1 MFDVKG
7 LMIDLFHKRQQK
19 LRGEIP
25 DVYQYENFPQPLKV
39 QIVHIWRENL
49 GADYKGVG
57 WNPSSP
63 NREYYEFIHKT
74 LLKEFAVFQLIEEE
88 YQDNPNN
95 SLFVTISNYF
105 LQEVN
110 VEKSLSVV
118 ELVGRVTEVFYQE
131 QRQDSK
137 PFINE
142 LNERFKE
149 HGFGYQYENGQ
160 IIRVDSQ
167 FIHSEAVR
175 PTLIVLS
182 QSMYKGA
189 QEEFLRAHEH
199 YRHQRYQE
207 AMVDCLKA
215 YESTLKIIMKK
226 HKWEYNE
233 NDTAD
238 ALTGKILQKGLVPDY
253 WLQYFKSLKNT
264 LTAGVPTVR
273 NKEAGHGQ
281 ADELKNIPDYLVS
294 YVLHMTASVILFLVK
309 AEESLS

>member
-1 MFDVKG
+1 MFDAKG
-7 LMIDLFHKRQQK
+7 LIIDLFHKRQQK
-19 LRGEIP
+19 MRGEIP
-25 DVYQYENFPQPLKV
+25 DVYQYEKFPQPLKV
-39 QIVHIWRENL
+39 QIIHIWEENL
-49 GADYKGVG
+49 GADYKGNG
-57 WNPSSP
+57 FSPSSP
-63 NREYYEFIHKT
+63 NRRYYEFIHKT
-74 LLKEFAVFQLIEEE
+74 LLKELAVFQLIEEK
-88 YQDNPNN
+88 YHDNPRH
-95 SLFVTISNYF
+95 SLYITISNYF
-105 LQEVN
+105 LQEKD

-118 ELVGRVTEVFYQE
+118 ELVAQVIEVFYQE
-131 QRQDSK
+131 NYQDSK
-137 PFINE
+137 PFVNE

-149 HGFGYQYENGQ
+149 HGFGYQYENGR

-167 FIHSEAVR
+167 FIHSETVK

-182 QSMYKGA
+182 QPMYKGA

-238 ALTGKILQKGLVPDY
+238 ALTGKILQKGLVPEY

>member
-1 MFDVKG
+1 MFNAKG
-7 LMIDLFHKRQQK
+7 LITDLFHKRQQK

-25 DVYQYENFPQPLKV
+25 DVYQYDKFPEKLKI
-39 QIVHIWRENL
+39 QIVHIWKENL
-49 GADYKGVG
+49 GVDSLH
-57 WNPSSP
+57 SS
-63 NREYYEFIHKT
+63 NREYYEFIHQI
-74 LLKEFAVFQLIEEE
+74 LLKELAVFELRKESFKE
-88 YQDNPNN
+88 NPNH
-95 SLFVTISNYF
+95 SLFITISHYF
-105 LQEVN
+105 LYETD

-118 ELVGRVTEVFYQE
+118 ELVARVIEHFYLE
-131 QRQDSK
+131 RYQDSQ
-137 PFINE
+137 PFIQE
-142 LNERFKE
+142 LNQRFKE
-149 HGFGYQYENGQ
+149 HGFGYQYESGQ

-167 FIHSEAVR
+167 FIHSEAVK
-175 PTLIVLS
+175 PTLMVLS
-182 QSMYKGA
+182 QPMYKGA

-199 YRHQRYQE
+199 YRYQRYQE

-215 YESTLKIIMKK
+215 YESTIKIIMKK

-238 ALTGKILQKGLVPDY
+238 ALTGKLLQKGLVPEY

>member
-7 LMIDLFHKRQQK
+7 LIIDLFHKRQQK
-19 LRGEIP
+19 MRGEIP
-25 DVYQYENFPQPLKV
+25 DVYQYENFPRSLKV
-39 QIVHIWRENL
+39 QIVHIWGENL
-49 GADYKGVG
+49 GMDYKVG
-57 WNPSSP
+57 DWGSPSG
-63 NREYYEFIHKT
+63 NRRYYEFIHKT
-74 LLKEFAVFQLIEEE
+74 LLKEFAVFKLREEE
-88 YQDNPNN
+88 YHENPND
-95 SLFVTISNYF
+95 SLFITISNYF
-105 LQEVN
+105 LQEKD

-167 FIHSEAVR
+167 FIHSEAVK

-215 YESTLKIIMKK
+215 YESTIKIIMKK
-226 HKWEYNE
+226 HKWEYGE

-238 ALTGKILQKGLVPDY
+238 ALTGKILQKGLVPEY

-281 ADELKNIPDYLVS
+281 ADELKNIPDYLVA

>member
-1 MFDVKG
+1 M
-7 LMIDLFHKRQQK
+7 
-19 LRGEIP
+19 
-25 DVYQYENFPQPLKV
+25 
-39 QIVHIWRENL
+39 
-49 GADYKGVG
+49 
-57 WNPSSP
+57 
-63 NREYYEFIHKT
+63 
-74 LLKEFAVFQLIEEE
+74 
-88 YQDNPNN
+88 
-95 SLFVTISNYF
+95 
-105 LQEVN
+105 
-110 VEKSLSVV
+110 
-118 ELVGRVTEVFYQE
+118 
-131 QRQDSK
+131 
-137 PFINE
+137 
-142 LNERFKE
+142 NERFKE

-167 FIHSEAVR
+167 FIHSETVK

-182 QSMYKGA
+182 QPMYKGA

-226 HKWEYNE
+226 YRWEYSE

-238 ALTGKILQKGLVPDY
+238 ALTGKILQKGLVPAY

-294 YVLHMTASVILFLVK
+294 YVLHITASVILFLVK